1 MRHPARTWSADVGA
15 TMAAFSLATAAA
27 PVSQAKVSRGLIA
40 VSGAIT
46 PEIAIRSAG
55 LWVDQVG
62 LLGFGYGAAG
72 VG

>member
-1 MRHPARTWSADVGA
+1 
-15 TMAAFSLATAAA
+15 MAAFSLATAAA
-27 PVSQAKVSRGLIA
+27 PVPQAKVSRDLIA

-55 LWVDQVG
+55 LRVDQVG
-62 LLGFGYGAAG
+62 LPGFGYRAAG